1 MNLLLGTLRPEIYG
15 HCDTR
20 FQAVADQFEQ
30 AFHTADAD
38 GEVGATCAVML
49 DGELVVDLWG
59 GFADVARA
67 AAWQQD
73 TLVCCWSV
81 SKALCATLTL
91 LLVDEGKLDLDAP
104 VARYWPEFGAHGKAG
119 VLVRHLLD
127 QRAGL
132 CVLAPELEPGDAYDW
147 DTMVAAIEASPS
159 VWAPGTQAAYHNLTY
174 GYLLGELCARVNGGR
189 RLGRFLREDL
199 AQPLDLD
206 WHLGLPDDL
215 LDRVA
220 TVHQP
225 AEASLAAALDLDADS
240 LFVRSMQG
248 SDPEEDYNSSAWR
261 QAEMGS
267 GSGHGNARAMARL
280 FGCLARGGELDG
292 SRILSAETLALAS
305 VQTSR
310 GIDPVMGIEM
320 RFSTGFELACPP
332 VTPMG
337 PSDQAFGYIGA
348 GGAFGFADPS
358 VKLGFG
364 YSPNFMHLGV
374 GPGRWGLA
382 LSQAAIDAAAMA

>member
-1 MNLLLGTLRPEIYG
+1 MNPLLGALRPEIHG
-15 HCDTR
+15 HWDAR

-30 AFHTADAD
+30 AFTTAAAD

-59 GFADVARA
+59 GFADVDRA
-67 AAWQQD
+67 SAWQAD
-73 TLVCCWSV
+73 TLVGCWSV

-91 LLVDEGKLDLDAP
+91 LLVEQGKLDLDAP
-104 VARYWPEFGAHGKAG
+104 VARYWPAFGAHGKAG

-132 CVLAPELEPGDAYDW
+132 CVLAPELKPGDAYDW
-147 DTMVAAIEASPS
+147 DTMVAAIQDSPPL
-159 VWAPGTQAAYHNLTY
+159 WAPGTQAAYHNLTY

-189 RLGRFLREDL
+189 RLGQFLREDL
-199 AQPLDLD
+199 AQPLNLD
-206 WHLGLPDDL
+206 WHFGLTDAQ

-220 TVHQP
+220 TVYRPDQ
-225 AEASLAAALDLDADS
+225 ASLAAALDLDPDS

-248 SDPEEDYNSSAWR
+248 SDPDEDYNSPAWR

-280 FGCLARGGELDG
+280 FGCLARGGELG
-292 SRILSAETLALAS
+292 GTRILSEKTLAPAA
-305 VQTSR
+305 VQSSR
-310 GIDPVMGIEM
+310 GVDPVMGIEM

-382 LSQAAIDAAAMA
+382 LSQAAIDAAATA